1 MHTLTTIIGLF
12 AGILR
17 EIANR
22 AETDGKPSRSQMISY
37 PRCGVRSSAC
47 FVMRIHLRDPEI
59 CHSFY
64 TLVIFSSFG
73 IYIDNFVLGAETRE
87 IREPIP

>member
-1 MHTLTTIIGLF
+1 
-12 AGILR
+12 
-17 EIANR
+17 
-22 AETDGKPSRSQMISY
+22 
-37 PRCGVRSSAC
+37 
-47 FVMRIHLRDPEI
+47 MRIHLRDPEI